1 MPCSPKN
8 KKSAAFHGSNPD
20 GNYTENA
27 VELKTTSP
35 HYYNMHPRPIN
46 HISLLIT
53 HQFQKL
59 IGMNTH
65 YKALMLSSSLF
76 PYQMLQ
82 PVEQYYVVLNT
93 LHNTQRY
100 D

>member
-1 MPCSPKN
+1 
-8 KKSAAFHGSNPD
+8 
-20 GNYTENA
+20 
-27 VELKTTSP
+27 
-35 HYYNMHPRPIN
+35 
-46 HISLLIT
+46 
-53 HQFQKL
+53 
-59 IGMNTH
+59 MNTH
-65 YKALMLSSSLF
+65 YKALMPSSSLF